1 MKRSIASLA
10 VAALLTSALAA
21 CDKPGE
27 TEQKKEVAAGEQ
39 AAAARNRADR
49 NVQAAQAQSERAVA
63 AARADFERSREDYRH
78 GRQQDI
84 ADVNKKIAD
93 LEAKQKTATGK
104 ERAIL
109 DSNLPALRARRDT
122 FAADLQRLDDATPAS
137 WDGARAS
144 LDKEWYALKTAL
156 DEVS

>member
-1 MKRSIASLA
+1 MKSCITSLA
-10 VAALLTSALAA
+10 VAALLTSAFVA

-39 AAAARNRADR
+39 AAAARDRADR
-49 NVQAAQAQSERAVA
+49 NVQAAQVQSDRAVA

-78 GRQQDI
+78 SRRQDV
-84 ADVNKKIAD
+84 ADVYKKVAD

-104 ERAIL
+104 ERATL
-109 DSNLPALRARRDT
+109 DSNLPMLRARRDT
-122 FAADLQRLDDATPAS
+122 FAADLQHLDDATPAS

-144 LDKEWYALKTAL
+144 LDKEWEALKTAL
-156 DEVS
+156 DEVT